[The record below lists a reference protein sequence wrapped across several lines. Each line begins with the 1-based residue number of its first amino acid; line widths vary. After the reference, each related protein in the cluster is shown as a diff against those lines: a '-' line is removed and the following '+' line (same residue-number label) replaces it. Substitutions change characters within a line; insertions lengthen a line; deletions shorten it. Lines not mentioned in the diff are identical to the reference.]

1 MMQDK
6 QRAYLS
12 AAEILEIWEKNHG
25 PLKGKLRD
33 RFTEHPAV
41 QAFVRMDGELVAD
54 AISREPKLK
63 SAMALARSVIKHRT
77 QEEANRTQE
86 EANEK
91 ARKAAV
97 RQKMKDDVR
106 VPLNTVPMGP
116 LAWAWVN
123 HSLYGL
129 QEHRAKKSNTKPRRA
144 ANTRQEHPEFDG
156 DPGF

>member
-1 MMQDK
+1 MQDK
-6 QRAYLS
+6 QRARLS

-25 PLKGKLRD
+25 PLKGQLRD

-63 SAMALARSVIKHRT
+63 SAMALVRSVIKHRT
-77 QEEANRTQE
+77 QEEATRTQE

-97 RQKMKDDVR
+97 RQKMRDDVR
-106 VPLNTVPMGP
+106 VPLDTVPMGR
-116 LAWAWVN
+116 LARAWVN
-123 HSLYGL
+123 HSLSGP
-129 QEHRAKKSNTKPRRA
+129 QEYRAKKSNTKPRRA
-144 ANTRQEHPEFDG
+144 ANTKQKPPEFDG